1 MNARRFFR
9 LICFSLLF
17 VSPASGYC
25 QSPVAQPN
33 LGIKKLAFEVPTN
46 MITTSYLSGT
56 MKVAASDI
64 YVVNFPDLKPKKLAA
79 GSNPAWSPDG
89 EQIAFCVRKGTGF
102 GQLQVANADGSRQRA
117 ISQIQKGAC
126 DPDWSPDGLKIAF
139 TLYGGKAPG
148 IYVVGSSGGDAIQI
162 AEGFA
167 AHWSPDGTK
176 LIFMGPGQKDSSQ
189 HTIWIANADG
199 SGARVLLPVDGSTE
213 GVRWLPNGKGIVFS
227 SLHDSRQVAFWMNLD
242 GSNFKEIGAS
252 NCATSFDPIHGSWQC
267 GVYSPI
273 VSPDGK
279 KLVLIGS
286 ANEISEKTLISVP
299 GGNAKFSPPAQPQR
313 QTLMSSGSYYVP
325 YVAIIDSETG
335 NLTRIVR
342 GSAQSIVWA
351 SQ

>member
-33 LGIKKLAFEVPTN
+33 LGIKKLAFEVPTD

-162 AEGFA
+162 AEGYA

-176 LIFMGPGQKDSSQ
+176 LIFMGPGQKDLVSAHHLDSQ
-189 HTIWIANADG
+189 CRWIRSENTVSCGRINRGRSLAPKWEG
-199 SGARVLLPVDGSTE
+199 HRLLFPAR
-213 GVRWLPNGKGIVFS
+213 FS
-227 SLHDSRQVAFWMNLD
+227 SGCLLDESR
-242 GSNFKEIGAS
+242 
-252 NCATSFDPIHGSWQC
+252 
-267 GVYSPI
+267 
-273 VSPDGK
+273 
-279 KLVLIGS
+279 
-286 ANEISEKTLISVP
+286 
-299 GGNAKFSPPAQPQR
+299 
-313 QTLMSSGSYYVP
+313 
-325 YVAIIDSETG
+325 
-335 NLTRIVR
+335 RIEF
-342 GSAQSIVWA
+342 
-351 SQ
+351 